1 MNMILI
7 QIHEN
12 TIGFLFFWLR
22 KQILAQKF
30 KPIKYK
36 IVQWAQKCEGF
47 RIKLVF
53 KFMVKEWA
61 KMMGDNEISNLAVYI

>member
-1 MNMILI
+1 MIMILV

-22 KQILAQKF
+22 KQILAQQL

-53 KFMVKEWA
+53 KFVVKEWS
-61 KMMGDNEISNLAVYI
+61 KTKGDSKI